1 MRTTS
6 KILVEADLAQA
17 LTPPTD
23 GDDFQVTAVTLTP
36 EDAHTILSTMNYRRH
51 RRISTA
57 HVGRIAHAMATGKFT
72 EMSQITF
79 APDDER
85 NLVLVNGQHRL
96 QAAIDASWTGPWV
109 ITCLWGK
116 ERRAEDI
123 YIQVDTSQ
131 KVRRTRS

>member
-1 MRTTS
+1 MT
-6 KILVEADLAQA
+6 LEEADLAQA

-23 GDDFQVTAVTLTP
+23 GDDIKLTAVTLTP
-36 EDAHTILSTMNYRRH
+36 EDAHNILSTMNYTRH

-79 APDDER
+79 APDHER
-85 NLVLVNGQHRL
+85 NLVLVDGQHRL
-96 QAAIDASWTGPWV
+96 QAAVNADWTGPWV
-109 ITCLWGK
+109 ITCLWGE

-131 KVRRTRS
+131 KVRKPRS